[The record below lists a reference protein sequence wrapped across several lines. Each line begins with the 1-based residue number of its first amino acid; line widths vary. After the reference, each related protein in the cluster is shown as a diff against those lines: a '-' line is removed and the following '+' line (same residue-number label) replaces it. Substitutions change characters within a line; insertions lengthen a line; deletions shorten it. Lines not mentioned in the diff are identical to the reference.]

1 MLLNEIFNTN
11 NFFYKFIETELTKY
25 NIKEISF
32 SHYQIIRL
40 LITHKSLQPK
50 IISSLI
56 LKHKSTVTSLIEKL
70 KKLEYVEI
78 TKSKKDKRSTFV
90 SLTPKGLKLKGIVNS
105 IEQKIELILQK
116 SLTPKENNDT
126 QNNLKKIVS
135 V

>member
-78 TKSKKDKRSTFV
+78 TKSKKDKRSAFV